1 MWVLVEDP
9 VLLQG
14 WHSSQMW
21 LRSSTATPVVWAST
35 MAPIQ
40 PLAWELPCATRATI
54 ERKEKKKKKEK
65 WLNLGKNSELF
76 SILICLIP
84 ISLSSLRFVAAMKIK
99 NLMTLALT
107 SSLEP
112 LEGEKQM
119 RTSLKAPCPENCY
132 YLI

>member
-1 MWVLVEDP
+1 MC
-9 VLLQG
+9 
-14 WHSSQMW
+14 HK
-21 LRSSTATPVVWAST
+21 
-35 MAPIQ
+35 
-40 PLAWELPCATRATI
+40 CNC
-54 ERKEKKKKKEK
+54 RKKRKKKKKEK

-119 RTSLKAPCPENCY
+119 RTSLKAPCLENCY